1 MDRLG
6 DDVRRVLGRLGPG
19 SAIAPLVA
27 AWPAAVGDDV
37 ARNAWPARMSRDGTL
52 LINTSSSAWAFELT
66 HLEAVVLEQLRE
78 AVGAEAPA
86 ALRFV
91 PGPLPE
97 PPAPAAPDVPRRR
110 REPSAE
116 AVSEASELV
125 ARIADEELRQRV
137 ARAAALSLQHAR
149 DDRRF

>member
-1 MDRLG
+1 MERLG
-6 DDVRRVLGRLGPG
+6 EDVQRVLGRLGPG
-19 SAIAPLVA
+19 STIAPLVT
-27 AWPAAVGDDV
+27 AWPGAVGDDV

-52 LINTSSSAWAFELT
+52 LVNTSSSAWAFELT
-66 HLEAVVLEQLRE
+66 HLAEVVLEQLRA
-78 AVGAEAPA
+78 AVGEDAPA

-97 PPAPAAPDVPRRR
+97 PPAPAAPDAPRRP

-116 AVSEASELV
+116 AVSEASDLV
-125 ARIADEELRQRV
+125 AQIADEELRERV